1 MDALTT
7 RSTLA
12 RGELIY
18 SPISVEKSIHVRD
31 ALVKGIY
38 GRVFISIVEKI
49 NAAIYTPSVSKSVS
63 CTFDFHNQQVREFF
77 LPVDCH
83 CELYMEKNVQYLR
96 NRVQGNPINSIP
108 RDDYDQPVF
117 VW

>member
-1 MDALTT
+1 MPVDKLVDALTT

-18 SPISVEKSIHVRD
+18 SPIGVDQAVNVRD

-49 NAAIYTPSVSKSVS
+49 NTAIYDPSVSVK
-63 CTFDFHNQQVREFF
+63 
-77 LPVDCH
+77 
-83 CELYMEKNVQYLR
+83 
-96 NRVQGNPINSIP
+96 
-108 RDDYDQPVF
+108 
-117 VW
+117 

>member
-1 MDALTT
+1 MPVDKLVDALTT

-18 SPISVEKSIHVRD
+18 SPISVDQAVNVRD

-49 NAAIYTPSVSKSVS
+49 NTAIYDPSVSVK
-63 CTFDFHNQQVREFF
+63 
-77 LPVDCH
+77 
-83 CELYMEKNVQYLR
+83 
-96 NRVQGNPINSIP
+96 
-108 RDDYDQPVF
+108 
-117 VW
+117 

>member
-1 MDALTT
+1 VPVDKLVDALTT

-18 SPISVEKSIHVRD
+18 SPISVDQAVNVRD

-49 NAAIYTPSVSKSVS
+49 NTAIYDPSVSVK
-63 CTFDFHNQQVREFF
+63 
-77 LPVDCH
+77 
-83 CELYMEKNVQYLR
+83 
-96 NRVQGNPINSIP
+96 
-108 RDDYDQPVF
+108 
-117 VW
+117 

>member
-1 MDALTT
+1 VPVDKLVDALTT

-18 SPISVEKSIHVRD
+18 SPIGVDQAVNVRD

-49 NAAIYTPSVSKSVS
+49 NTAIYDPSVSVK
-63 CTFDFHNQQVREFF
+63 
-77 LPVDCH
+77 
-83 CELYMEKNVQYLR
+83 
-96 NRVQGNPINSIP
+96 
-108 RDDYDQPVF
+108 
-117 VW
+117 